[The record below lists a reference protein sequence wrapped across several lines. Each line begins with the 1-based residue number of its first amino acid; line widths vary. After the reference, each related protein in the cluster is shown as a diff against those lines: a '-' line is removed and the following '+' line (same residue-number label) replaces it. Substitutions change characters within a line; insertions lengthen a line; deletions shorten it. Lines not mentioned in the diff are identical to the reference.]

1 MGFERNED
9 KRKRAQGSRTEG
21 ATQSSDWGSADPGAS
36 KDQGPSPA
44 LAAQVGLDWI
54 DWSLQGAQCGH
65 GHAPEPQQHAK
76 WRKDTPQPV

>member
-36 KDQGPSPA
+36 KDQGSSPA
-44 LAAQVGLDWI
+44 LAAQVGLTGLI
-54 DWSLQGAQCGH
+54 GAPECARNVDTH
-65 GHAPEPQQHAK
+65 GHAPEREPEPEEQ
-76 WRKDTPQPV
+76 R